1 MSNAKRSAKLEPV
14 TDLAVDLVVVLAEKR
29 FAVADLVELSPGSL
43 LELGRR
49 HDAPLELRLGPSRL
63 GQGRA
68 VDLEERLGFLVEEVD
83 AAAPGSLT
91 APPS

>member
-1 MSNAKRSAKLEPV
+1 ML
-14 TDLAVDLVVVLAEKR
+14 
-29 FAVADLVELSPGSL
+29 ELSPGAL

-68 VDLEERLGFLVEEVD
+68 VDMEERLGFLVDEVD
-83 AAAPGSLT
+83 AAAPGNLS